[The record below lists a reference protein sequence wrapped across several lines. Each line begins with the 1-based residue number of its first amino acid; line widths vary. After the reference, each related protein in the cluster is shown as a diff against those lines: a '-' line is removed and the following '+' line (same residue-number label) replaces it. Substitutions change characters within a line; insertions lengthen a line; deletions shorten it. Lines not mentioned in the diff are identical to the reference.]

1 MKNTKQTKD
10 QVGELIYGIHPTI
23 EVLKAKR
30 RKIISIYTTKPEP
43 KAWKSILELW
53 PKYHVAIQYVT
64 REVLTRMAGTTEHQG
79 VVTWVNAYTY
89 RQKFFDAQRSPF
101 LVMLDGIQ
109 DTRNVGAILRSAY
122 CTGADGVILI
132 RKDAAPLNA
141 SAFKAS
147 AGLAE
152 HLEIYL
158 APSPQAA
165 VIELKKAGYQIY
177 LATFQGEK
185 ATECVFKQ
193 PLCLVIGSEGL
204 GVSRDII
211 KEGINVTLPQKT
223 KDISYNASVAAGI
236 LLYLIGT
243 QIDRIK

>member
-1 MKNTKQTKD
+1 MVLFRYEK
-10 QVGELIYGIHPTI
+10 HPTL

-43 KAWKSILELW
+43 KAWKNIQELL
-53 PKYHVAIQYVT
+53 PKYPVAIQYVT
-64 REVLTRMAGTTEHQG
+64 REVLTRMAGTSDHQG
-79 VVTWVNAYTY
+79 VVTWVNTY
-89 RQKFFDAQRSPF
+89 SYKKQFFDVKKSPF

-122 CTGADGVILI
+122 CTGADGVIMI
-132 RKDAAPLNA
+132 SKDAAPLNA

-165 VIELKKAGYQIY
+165 VTALKKAGYQIY
-177 LATFQGEK
+177 LATFQGQN
-185 ATECVFKQ
+185 ATECTFKQ
-193 PLCLVIGSEGL
+193 PLCMVIGSEGI
-204 GVSRDII
+204 GVSREILQS
-211 KEGINVTLPQKT
+211 GINVTLPQKT

-236 LLYLIGT
+236 LLFLIGT
-243 QIDRIK
+243 QISRI